1 MFGRIRRLHALSKRL
16 IATSGGRNISRSI
29 CELSKFHGPIL
40 LWPLL
45 KIRTVSRESRPGNVI
60 LSYPIEQNPTRWI
73 KLLQKIE
80 VSNIPRQ
87 YRTSFGGLFTPP
99 YQFARDKLD
108 LWKGIPRSACHEST
122 TRICISNLRLTRILT
137 QQFFTTLTRPS
148 TRLGLCLVDPD
159 FDFGPWLGGYQL
171 SSSTLT
177 SARDGNV

>member
-1 MFGRIRRLHALSKRL
+1 MAIRTRLWCSPMFGRIRRLHALSKRL

-87 YRTSFGGLFTPP
+87 YRTFMSSGRRV
-99 YQFARDKLD
+99 QQ
-108 LWKGIPRSACHEST
+108 GIVKC
-122 TRICISNLRLTRILT
+122 
-137 QQFFTTLTRPS
+137 
-148 TRLGLCLVDPD
+148 
-159 FDFGPWLGGYQL
+159 
-171 SSSTLT
+171 SSSLLFF
-177 SARDGNV
+177 VPL